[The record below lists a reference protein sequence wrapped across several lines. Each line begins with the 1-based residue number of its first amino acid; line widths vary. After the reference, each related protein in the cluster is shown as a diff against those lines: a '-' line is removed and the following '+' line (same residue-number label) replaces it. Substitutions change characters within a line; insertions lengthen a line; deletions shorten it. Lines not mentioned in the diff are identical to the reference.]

1 MLEGGKE
8 FPTVALFLSRLS
20 SKAAKSLITTA
31 YLTGV
36 PLRSCVMKRGVSLSC
51 CIKDESRS
59 LGFGDQKLESNRP
72 MRHSLRVFV
81 VSDKGKGNQSTMIEH
96 IEVKD
101 FTVFDGL
108 KTENAKKAEE
118 RRNWTR
124 LAVLATGAGHF
135 RALSVGC

>member
-1 MLEGGKE
+1 MPEPVFKCDFSGFFCRTLPENDRIRYTISPDARKE
-8 FPTVALFLSRLS
+8 VLKHLLKLNHEQEA
-20 SKAAKSLITTA
+20 KAGLHAKGITKKET
-31 YLTGV
+31 
-36 PLRSCVMKRGVSLSC
+36 KSLSC

-59 LGFGDQKLESNRP
+59 LGFGDPKLESNRP

-118 RRNWTR
+118 GIG
-124 LAVLATGAGHF
+124 LD
-135 RALSVGC
+135 